1 MLHEKSDS
9 SSLPERSQADLA
21 SFPSSRQPV
30 LGVLLLRIR
39 ERNVRD
45 AEELLL
51 RDVAVGVLVNLPD
64 GLQSAADGY
73 EHATG
78 RGELWE

>member
-1 MLHEKSDS
+1 
-9 SSLPERSQADLA
+9 
-21 SFPSSRQPV
+21 
-30 LGVLLLRIR
+30 
-39 ERNVRD
+39 
-45 AEELLL
+45 
-51 RDVAVGVLVNLPD
+51 VAVGVLVNLPD